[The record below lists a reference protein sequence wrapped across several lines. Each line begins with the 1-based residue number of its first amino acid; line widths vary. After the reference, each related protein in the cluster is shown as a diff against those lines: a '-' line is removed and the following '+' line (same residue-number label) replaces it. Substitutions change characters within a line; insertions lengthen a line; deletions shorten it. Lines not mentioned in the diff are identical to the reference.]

1 MRWQVEYDSDFG
13 GWIVAAYGPT
23 ARGELVARFETEADA
38 HLAADAVNAS
48 RARESRRATWE
59 AHA

>member
-38 HLAADAVNAS
+38 HLAADAVNAQAVQQGRRTVREV
-48 RARESRRATWE
+48 RA
-59 AHA
+59 